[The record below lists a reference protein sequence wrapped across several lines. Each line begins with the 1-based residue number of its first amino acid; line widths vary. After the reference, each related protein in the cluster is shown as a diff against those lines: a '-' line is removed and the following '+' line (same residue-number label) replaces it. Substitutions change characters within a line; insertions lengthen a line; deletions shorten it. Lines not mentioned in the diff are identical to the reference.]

1 MRKHLIAM
9 LTMSTLLMSSVS
21 AMAND
26 VAENMDIMAKNYN
39 LALTAKEATTLKT
52 ALTNM
57 RTAVLDAKN
66 GVPPKLE
73 KESPDSEAMK
83 DYHHGYD
90 ILIGQI
96 DGAIKLADEGKVD
109 AAKAAAEGFK
119 ATRNEYHKKYR

>member
-9 LTMSTLLMSSVS
+9 LTMSTLLLSSVS

-26 VAENMDIMAKNYN
+26 VAEDMDILAQNYN
-39 LALTAKEATTLKT
+39 SVLKAKEAPTLKT

-57 RTAVLDAKN
+57 RAAAVDAKK

-73 KESPDSEAMK
+73 NEAADSAAMK
-83 DYHHGYD
+83 DYQHGFD
-90 ILIGQI
+90 ILIAQI
-96 DGAIKLADEGKVD
+96 DDAMKLTEQGKVD
-109 AAKAAAEGFK
+109 EAKAAAEGFK

>member
-1 MRKHLIAM
+1 MRKHLISM
-9 LTMSTLLMSSVS
+9 LTMSILLLSSVS

-26 VAENMDIMAKNYN
+26 TAEDMDILVQNYN
-39 LALTAKEATTLKT
+39 SVLTAKEAETLKT

-57 RTAVLDAKN
+57 RAAALDAKK

-73 KESPDSEAMK
+73 KESADSEAMK
-83 DYHHGYD
+83 DYRQGFD

-96 DGAIKLADEGKVD
+96 EGAMKLADEGKVD
-109 AAKAAAEGFK
+109 EAKAAAEEFK

>member
-9 LTMSTLLMSSVS
+9 LTMSTLLLSSVS

-26 VAENMDIMAKNYN
+26 VAEDMDILAQNYN
-39 LALTAKEATTLKT
+39 SVLTAKEAATLKT
-52 ALTNM
+52 ALTKM
-57 RTAVLDAKN
+57 RAAALDAKK

-73 KESPDSEAMK
+73 KESADSAAMK
-83 DYHHGYD
+83 DYHHGFD

-96 DGAIKLADEGKVD
+96 DGAMKLADEGKVD
-109 AAKAAAEGFK
+109 EAKAAAEGFK